1 MFTQEES
8 CLQELWCSIRV
19 TRPAEPIQKY
29 TSLAHRKLSSAI
41 EAIWLMSTHFEASV
55 DGKIIT
61 SYIQVGKTVTWLL
74 RLEEWW
80 KILTLKT
87 FQGVYAFEHKLK
99 MVNTFTCFVQYI
111 CFKIH
116 VCCKQPSN
124 FSSLAPASE
133 WTSCKEG
140 PNQALYTAAKGKSWK
155 RIKFWDSA

>member
-1 MFTQEES
+1 MFTQGES
-8 CLQELWCSIRV
+8 CLQELWCSTRV
-19 TRPAEPIQKY
+19 TRPVETIQKY

-41 EAIWLMSTHFEASV
+41 EAIWLMSTHCEASV

-99 MVNTFTCFVQYI
+99 MVNTFTCFVQYALKFMSAANSHLI
-111 CFKIH
+111 FHHLLQLLNEHH
-116 VCCKQPSN
+116 VKRDPTKPCILQPR
-124 FSSLAPASE
+124 E
-133 WTSCKEG
+133 KVGKE
-140 PNQALYTAAKGKSWK
+140 
-155 RIKFWDSA
+155 